1 MNKNN
6 ASYWSDLIQEMHVQA
21 EGRESFNKGLSPLRL
36 CLFSNRTTFLQKT
49 PFHILKMKNSILQ

>member
-1 MNKNN
+1 
-6 ASYWSDLIQEMHVQA
+6 MHVQA

-36 CLFSNRTTFLQKT
+36 RLFSDRTTFLQKT